1 MRARFATANQARLR
15 RTNNGIEQ
23 DTEVR
28 SSEVRLRETRKVRS
42 RTGVARETRALPI
55 VSQT

>member
-1 MRARFATANQARLR
+1 MRARLATANQARLR
-15 RTNNGIEQ
+15 RTNSGIEQ

-28 SSEVRLRETRKVRS
+28 SSEVRLREKRKVRA
-42 RTGVARETRALPI
+42 GLALHARRALPI